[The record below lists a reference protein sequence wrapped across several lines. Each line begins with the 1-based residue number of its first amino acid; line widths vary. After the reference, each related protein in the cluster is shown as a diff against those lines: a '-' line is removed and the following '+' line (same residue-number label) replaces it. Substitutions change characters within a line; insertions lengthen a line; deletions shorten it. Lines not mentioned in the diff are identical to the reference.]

1 MFEKSSFLKKNQIPH
16 AYSITTMFTCFVV
29 YIKVE
34 ARETLKKNSKR
45 IHMQQNGLMERLG
58 STIPLFYLAWE

>member
-1 MFEKSSFLKKNQIPH
+1 MFEKISFLKKNQIPH

-45 IHMQQNGLMERLG
+45 IHM
-58 STIPLFYLAWE
+58 